1 MNDEWMQVYSAN
13 DLYKVDLVKGMLL
26 ENGIAS
32 EILDRQDSAFLT
44 GEVELFVHTADFDAA
59 KKLIEE
65 RREVE

>member
-44 GEVELFVHTADFDAA
+44 GEVELFVHTSDFEAA
-59 KKLIEE
+59 KKLIAE
-65 RREVE
+65 RREIE

>member
-1 MNDEWMQVYSAN
+1 MNDEWIQVYSAN
-13 DLYKVDLVKGMLL
+13 ELYKVDLVKGMLQ
-26 ENGIAS
+26 ENGIGS

-44 GEVELFVHTADFDAA
+44 GDVELFVHTSDFEAA